1 MSLKN
6 LLNNGILKK
15 HETNEKEIYD
25 LFSIVDRDLEDAAV
39 PNLSTD
45 RRFAIIYN
53 AVLQAV
59 TALLHCEGYR
69 ISGFGHHANTFHFLK
84 HYNKEEFKDEAAYF
98 DQCRSKRNLTDYDYA
113 GSISETECEEFLKEA
128 MQFIENIKRILIEK
142 YPQFYSG

>member
-6 LLNNGILKK
+6 LLNKGILKK
-15 HETNEKEIYD
+15 HQTSQKEIYD
-25 LFSIVDRDLEDAAV
+25 LFGIVDRDLEDAAV

-53 AVLQAV
+53 ATLQAV

-69 ISGFGHHANTFHFLK
+69 ISGHGHHANTFLFLR
-84 HYNKEEFKDEAAYF
+84 HYNKGKFKDESAYF

-113 GSISETECEEFLKEA
+113 GSISDTECKELLKEA
-128 MQFIENIKRILIEK
+128 EKFIEEVKQILTK
-142 YPQFYSG
+142 KHKKF